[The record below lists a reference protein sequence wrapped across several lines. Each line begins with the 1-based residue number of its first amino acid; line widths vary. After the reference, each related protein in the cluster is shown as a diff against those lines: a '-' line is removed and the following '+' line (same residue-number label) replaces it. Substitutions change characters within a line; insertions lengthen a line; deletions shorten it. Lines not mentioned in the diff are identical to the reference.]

1 MDSYLEKIQKNLV
14 FLANL
19 ADSHDQLAVEAKTL
33 IANPNDPTLARK
45 KKRDSESESGAAT
58 HNVSENSGGGDISII
73 MGGPDLHLL
82 ASGATDADPAVEP
95 DQATLIA
102 ARILDIEQGQ
112 IMANLENDPFYRY
125 PQPHPARNSLIP
137 APMGKPWSEKERELF
152 EDGRMLY
159 GDEDPYSIAA
169 HVGTR
174 NASQV
179 RQQLRRITRQEAKG
193 KFAS

>member
-1 MDSYLEKIQKNLV
+1 MNPTMHSYLEKIQKNLV

-45 KKRDSESESGAAT
+45 RDPKSGAAT
-58 HNVSENSGGGDISII
+58 HTVSKNSGGDIPIT
-73 MGGPDLHLL
+73 MGPDLHIP
-82 ASGATDADPAVEP
+82 ASGATDADPAEES
-95 DQATLIA
+95 DQASLIA

-112 IMANLENDPFYRY
+112 IMANLESDPFYRY
-125 PQPHPARNSLIP
+125 PQPHPARNSLFS
-137 APMGKPWSEKERELF
+137 AALGTPWSGKERELL
-152 EDGRMLY
+152 EDGRMMY

-174 NASQV
+174 SASQV
-179 RQQLRRITRQEAKG
+179 RQQLRRIARREAQG